1 MKCKHCGAKIADD
14 SKYCEFCG
22 AKLHH
27 PSKKGRKILFWAIL
41 SIAIIVLIGL
51 LTKWVNELSNVGSGA
66 ENYLQVD
73 TSYEEVEATEARAP
87 YYEGEDNI

>member
-1 MKCKHCGAKIADD
+1 MKCKNCGEEIAND
-14 SKYCEFCG
+14 SNYCEFCG
-22 AKLHH
+22 AKMDSSALS
-27 PSKKGRKILFWAIL
+27 SKKGRKILFWAIL

-87 YYEGEDNI
+87 YV